1 MKNKLK
7 ICFATTGLSLLLLTV
22 VATLYHAQF
31 LCLTT
36 VYQVFLAN
44 VLIHIGLTLLER
56 FESPYF
62 LLEILLEVGYILI
75 VLIIFSFLFDWY
87 SSTPLW
93 ILILL
98 GITVYFIGSLIDV
111 FRLSNNLTFIN
122 NQLKLFKNQINK

>member
-1 MKNKLK
+1 MKNKIR
-7 ICFATTGLSLLLLTV
+7 ICFATTGLSLLLLTM

-44 VLIHIGLTLLER
+44 VFIHIGLTLLEHS
-56 FESPYF
+56 ESPYF

-75 VLIIFSFLFDWY
+75 ILIVFGSIFDWY

-93 ILILL
+93 VLILL
-98 GITVYFIGSLIDV
+98 GIAVYLIGSLIDV
-111 FRLSNNLTFIN
+111 FRLSSNLTFIN
-122 NQLKLFKNQINK
+122 NQLKLSKNQINK

>member
-44 VLIHIGLTLLER
+44 VLIHIGLTLLEH

-122 NQLKLFKNQINK
+122 INLLYGSFLC